1 MTLESKNASATTM
14 QTTQHPE
21 HSHIFSTVISG
32 ELIYINCDLVPK
44 SGDQVL
50 VLEINGASLVED
62 YDGQPLARIYGVVV
76 AKPS

>member
-1 MTLESKNASATTM
+1 MTLESKNTLATTM

-21 HSHIFSTVISG
+21 HPHIFSTVISG
-32 ELIYINCDLVPK
+32 ELIYVDCDLVPK

-62 YDGQPLARIYGVVV
+62 YEGQPVARIYGVVV
-76 AKPS
+76 PKPS